1 MPKTKEKK
9 AEYNKQYNLDNKE
22 EIAEYQ
28 KQYRLDNKEKI
39 KEYQLDNKEKLKE
52 QSRQRYL
59 ENREKILEKKK
70 EYAQTPQGK
79 KSKKIGSWKFMGL
92 LWENQQEINQ
102 IYERYLNSKR
112 CELCD
117 VEYTETIIKNMDHSH
132 TTGKFRNVLCHRC
145 NSNTDR
151 QDNKSGVPN
160 VFWDNIRK
168 KWIYCKKINK
178 KPHRKKFPYFIQAVI
193 YKKEYEASLL

>member
-1 MPKTKEKK
+1 MPWTKEER
-9 AEYNKQYNLDNKE
+9 AEYARQYNLDNKE
-22 EIAEYQ
+22 
-28 KQYRLDNKEKI
+28 KI
-39 KEYQLDNKEKLKE
+39 KE

-59 ENREKILEKKK
+59 ENREKIVEYNRQYRLNNKEKIAQQKK
-70 EYAQTPQGK
+70 EYEQTPQGK
-79 KSKKIGSWKFMGL
+79 KTNMISSWKRRGL
-92 LWENQQEINQ
+92 LWETKEEIDE